1 MLDRKASWILGVL
14 FLLVLGLRI
23 GYKYYRSQQKP
34 QSQIMMENANTRQQA
49 LIESIKANQDAQ
61 RANGA
66 RIIVA
71 DSSGLAVAA
80 ADTLVQAK

>member
-1 MLDRKASWILGVL
+1 MLNRKASWILGVL

-66 RIIVA
+66 RVVVA

>member
-1 MLDRKASWILGVL
+1 MLNRKASWILGVL
-14 FLLVLGLRI
+14 FLLMLGLRI

-66 RIIVA
+66 RVVVA

>member
-1 MLDRKASWILGVL
+1 M
-14 FLLVLGLRI
+14 LGLRI

-66 RIIVA
+66 RVVVA